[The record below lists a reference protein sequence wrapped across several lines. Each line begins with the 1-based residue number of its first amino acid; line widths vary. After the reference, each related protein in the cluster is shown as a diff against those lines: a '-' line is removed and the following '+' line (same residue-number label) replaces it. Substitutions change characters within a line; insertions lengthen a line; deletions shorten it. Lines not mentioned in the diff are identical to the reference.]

1 MEKAGKY
8 FKSLR
13 KKLKGTV
20 RFFSSKNK
28 FERESW
34 IVKKFLNLPNSEGF
48 RKPEHDP
55 PDVLYQDA
63 RFEVIEILDEGRRR
77 NDEHKERAKLI
88 DEARKKKDI
97 TPFIERRQI
106 SRISKN
112 EIIDEILRKISNKE
126 RRYAPAVTANLD
138 LLVYVNYLNKKLD
151 TTSQITIEY
160 EDSFKK
166 WRSVSL
172 LVNINGGF
180 VIYTNPLAPELLK
193 AIPKF

>member
-88 DEARKKKDI
+88 DEARKNKDI

-112 EIIDEILRKISNKE
+112 EVIDEILRKISNKE

-151 TTSQITIEY
+151 TTSQITIDY

-172 LVNINGGF
+172 LVNIDGGF

-193 AIPKF
+193 AIPKI